1 MILEGLLVYITVVV
15 LYFLHYFLGN
25 ILVDRPIIVGTL
37 VGLVLGDIQT
47 GIVVGASYELIF
59 LGAVNAGGVVPSN
72 TAIGTSIGVALAILT
87 GMDYESSLA
96 VAVPAATLGASLTTL
111 MYTLRS
117 MMNPYITK
125 LAENAEYKKIE
136 KFVFIQGIGSYLVLM
151 LPVFLVVAF
160 GSETVSLVISWLPD
174 FVTGG
179 LSVASGMLAA
189 VGFGTLLKLVW
200 SKSLAVYFFVGYLLS
215 AYLGLPVLGVAIAG
229 ALYAIILFNDNKEKK
244 TQIISNTVSAEE
256 ELFND

>member
-1 MILEGLLVYITVVV
+1 MIFEGFLVYIAVVI

-25 ILVDRPIIVGTL
+25 ILVDRPIIVGTI
-37 VGLVLGDIQT
+37 VGLVLGDLQT
-47 GIVVGASYELIF
+47 GIIVGASYELIF

-117 MMNPYITK
+117 MMNPYVTK
-125 LAENAEYKKIE
+125 LAEKAEYKKIE

-160 GSETVSLVISWLPD
+160 GSETVAQVISWLPS

-179 LSVASGMLAA
+179 LAVASGMLSA
-189 VGFGTLLKLVW
+189 VGFGMLLKLVW
-200 SKSLAVYFFVGYLLS
+200 TKSLAVYFFVGYLLA
-215 AYLGLPVLGVAIAG
+215 AYLGLPVLGVALAG
-229 ALYAIILFNDNKEKK
+229 ALYVIILFNENKDKQSQVVID
-244 TQIISNTVSAEE
+244 TVNTEE